1 MTKRICSTSVSTNTS
16 FYPSN
21 LFAKSIGTH
30 VLGSAESDTGD
41 ARDTGE
47 VQLLEGLASL
57 LLVAVVDH
65 SRTSGELALAD
76 LLDLGVVAG
85 VILVLLDGGLLGLLV
100 RKFFN
105 AGVRHFGD
113 LSAGTDVS
121 KSQVNNLWQQNLPE
135 TAKNR

>member
-1 MTKRICSTSVSTNTS
+1 MTKRICSLRLAPTPHFTPPISSRKTT
-16 FYPSN
+16 
-21 LFAKSIGTH
+21 GTH
-30 VLGSAESDTGD
+30 VLRSSESDTGD
-41 ARDTGE
+41 ARDAGE

-100 RKFFN
+100 GKFFN

-113 LSAGTDVS
+113 
-121 KSQVNNLWQQNLPE
+121 
-135 TAKNR
+135 

>member
-1 MTKRICSTSVSTNTS
+1 M
-16 FYPSN
+16 
-21 LFAKSIGTH
+21 
-30 VLGSAESDTGD
+30 
-41 ARDTGE
+41 
-47 VQLLEGLASL
+47 QLLEGLASL

-100 RKFFN
+100 GKFFN

-113 LSAGTDVS
+113 
-121 KSQVNNLWQQNLPE
+121 
-135 TAKNR
+135 